1 MKKLETKGRSR
12 KQRHHLFHK
21 EMKQMKRLLS
31 VCLCTSM
38 ISTSIGSTTALAAT
52 APLLEKNEAEEENQ
66 NFVLDQEE
74 LSEVLLKAV
83 KGKPVKE
90 DALTFEGEESE
101 AYETLFQEDGS
112 LFELHPDVKA
122 PDGKVNLKVY
132 ARLDEKEDLD
142 HYTITGEEEI
152 LFLLLNRSSEKEYGQ
167 IEVDGKRSGKVS
179 ILSSKELKKQI

>member
-1 MKKLETKGRSR
+1 M
-12 KQRHHLFHK
+12 
-21 EMKQMKRLLS
+21 
-31 VCLCTSM
+31 
-38 ISTSIGSTTALAAT
+38 
-52 APLLEKNEAEEENQ
+52 
-66 NFVLDQEE
+66 
-74 LSEVLLKAV
+74 

-167 IEVDGKRSGKVS
+167 IEVDGKLSGKVS
-179 ILSSKELKKQI
+179 ILPSKELKKQVQDCLLYTSRCV